1 MMHDTVDVNT
11 VPAQRKDIG
20 TRHAAREDVELTDN
34 SCWSFSRLGF
44 LFCCNTCFSVPER
57 TAVVQLFFGKY
68 VGTITEPGCYCRSI
82 WFTEFRSV
90 STAVTPIDLANVKVA
105 DSNGR
110 YGPAIVLSASIEDSL
125 AHVSLC
131 TVSRCEY

>member
-1 MMHDTVDVNT
+1 MQAPPIPTMLQDTIDVIP
-11 VPAQRKDIG
+11 VHAKRQDIG
-20 TRHAAREDVELTDN
+20 TQHAAREDVELIDN

-57 TAVVQLFFGKY
+57 TSVVQLFFGKY
-68 VGTITEPGCYCRSI
+68 VGTITEPGCYCRNL
-82 WFTEFRSV
+82 WFTEFRRV

-110 YGPAIVLSASIEDSL
+110 YGPSIVLSAPFD
-125 AHVSLC
+125 VDF
-131 TVSRCEY
+131 